1 MRLRSAGLPLLF
13 ILTTLFALLTASR
26 LRFDLSRAL

>member
-1 MRLRSAGLPLLF
+1 MVLLAVEPEEQD
-13 ILTTLFALLTASR
+13 LDVLGEVEGASR